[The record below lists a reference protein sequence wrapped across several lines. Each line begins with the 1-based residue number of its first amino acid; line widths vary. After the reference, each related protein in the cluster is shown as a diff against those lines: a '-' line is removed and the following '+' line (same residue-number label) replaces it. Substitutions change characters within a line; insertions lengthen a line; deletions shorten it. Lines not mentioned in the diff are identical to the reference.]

1 MQRWHPQWQHRGQSE
16 FVERDNRGKYGQHEH
31 PPAIP
36 AGRISLQGAIG
47 LEIAPEA
54 ACCDLRRS
62 CHRMVP
68 FTMVRPS
75 PHRDPTRSA
84 PRAEDRLTP
93 PARFSRAMR
102 RQREVVKGSP
112 SLLSGPQET
121 AARIRDHGAWTFG
134 THDSRLPSLTAAW
147 SCLFTVNR
155 VLTSDLEA
163 RPTFSHAFRAARV
176 GAAAGKLIGLFCACR
191 NKAAWSLAILLR
203 PSTEP
208 LAGLPPLNAL
218 Y

>member
-1 MQRWHPQWQHRGQSE
+1 MQGWHRKWQHRGQSE

-84 PRAEDRLTP
+84 PRAEDSLTP
-93 PARFSRAMR
+93 PPRL
-102 RQREVVKGSP
+102 SP
-112 SLLSGPQET
+112 P
-121 AARIRDHGAWTFG
+121 
-134 THDSRLPSLTAAW
+134 
-147 SCLFTVNR
+147 
-155 VLTSDLEA
+155 
-163 RPTFSHAFRAARV
+163 
-176 GAAAGKLIGLFCACR
+176 
-191 NKAAWSLAILLR
+191 
-203 PSTEP
+203 
-208 LAGLPPLNAL
+208 LPPHTAIVNGPPP
-218 Y
+218 